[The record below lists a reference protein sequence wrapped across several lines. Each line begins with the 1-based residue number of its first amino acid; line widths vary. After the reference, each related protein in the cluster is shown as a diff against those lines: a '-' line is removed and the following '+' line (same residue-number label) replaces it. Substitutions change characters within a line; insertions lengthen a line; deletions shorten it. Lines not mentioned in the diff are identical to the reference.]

1 MKRSTFSTFISS
13 YFGFILILGF
23 IFFGSVT
30 EKTGAWEENFEVRH
44 VELEEGNYSVYDF
57 YIPSGG
63 RQIRIEF
70 EIIEGGVGDF
80 YIMRYEEFL
89 KYTEGK
95 HFTAD
100 IIKEQRKEYEGT
112 WNRADEEVSYYIV
125 IDNWDNNRSSDA
137 EPEGKI
143 VYNLKY
149 SVEDK
154 TFLGP
159 SNRLIFCGSLL
170 IVAIF
175 ITFQCL
181 KILIRSPHVVYDPPQ
196 PASSPPWEFPPTTI
210 PSSGVPT
217 AAGSEFGYESD
228 TSHKQKQTFK

>member
-1 MKRSTFSTFISS
+1 MKRSTFSTLISS

-23 IFFGSVT
+23 ILGSVT

-57 YIPSGG
+57 YVPSGG
-63 RQIRIEF
+63 RQIRIDF
-70 EIIEGGVGDF
+70 EIIEGGEGDF

-137 EPEGKI
+137 KPEGKI

-149 SVEDK
+149 SIEDK

-159 SNRLIFCGSLL
+159 SNLLFFCGGFL
-170 IVAIF
+170 IIGIF
-175 ITFQCL
+175 ITFQFL

-196 PASSPPWEFPPTTI
+196 PPSSPPWEFPPTTI
-210 PSSGVPT
+210 PTSGVPT
-217 AAGSEFGYESD
+217 AAVQNPD
-228 TSHKQKQTFK
+228 MNQIQKPQTKTNI